1 MSLDATTTDA
11 GVDTS
16 QQTDTTTQT
25 ATTQSLLGGD
35 NQATTQQQTQTAAV
49 PEPFLKEMPGADD
62 KEGWSSLYA
71 KLGRPESADGYELP
85 VPEGDTG
92 EFAKTASQ
100 WMHEAGLNKQQ
111 AQAISSK
118 WNEFQTAQ
126 AQAHQE
132 AIQKQAETDMAAM
145 KQQWGADFDANSAV
159 VRSAV
164 NTFAPPEFVEMLTN
178 SGLINNPVITNM
190 FLKIGKAIG
199 EDKAVESPK
208 SPSLSGEQSLANV
221 LWPGM
226 S

>member
-25 ATTQSLLGGD
+25 ATTQSLLGG
-35 NQATTQQQTQTAAV
+35 NQQAMTQQQTQTESP
-49 PEPFLKEMPGADD
+49 PEPFLKEIPGADD
-62 KEGWSSLYA
+62 KEAWSSLYA

-100 WMHEAGLNKQQ
+100 WMHEAGLSKQQ
-111 AQAISSK
+111 AQAIGSK
-118 WNEFQTAQ
+118 WNEFQAAQ
-126 AQAHQE
+126 VKAHQE
-132 AIQKQAETDMAAM
+132 SIQKQAETDMAAM
-145 KQQWGADFDANSAV
+145 KQQWGAEFDANSAV

-199 EDKAVESPK
+199 EDRAVESPK
-208 SPSLSGEQSLANV
+208 SPSQSGEQSLANV